1 MSTTMNTSN
10 MLTEIKNMI
19 NENEYFKDLLKEQ
32 AGKIEELKQFI
43 KKADEEQISKHLED
57 EIQRVGAVLN
67 EAEKPSL
74 FETTARTKTF
84 TLNQEIAEHL
94 TELGEMTSDFYKT
107 ATYERAA
114 DIIATLPYVV
124 QNGESLLK
132 INGIGKGIASKVDQ
146 FLDEYFDDAESV
158 ASNEGQILE
167 ESDDVNNFS
176 EDDES
181 NSENDT
187 DEEYFVSHN
196 DTLTEALDSLA
207 YFEEDPHKA
216 AAYDNAAYAVQHLPF
231 KITSGDELVKGPKKV
246 KGIGKGIARKIDEFL
261 ETGKI
266 EKLEKYR
273 KSYPDQSDDED
284 LFATLTMNVPLVAHI
299 HKLAHEEED
308 KFKSMAYKKAARAID
323 LLNFTV
329 TNGKELSEGPK
340 KVKGIGKSIAKKID
354 EFLAPRKKISVE
366 LESNPVSTNEEI
378 AWHLEVLASLE
389 AEDHGSQDPH
399 KIRAYRNAAEA
410 IRGLDFEVTNG
421 ADISQGPRKVKGIGK
436 SIAAK
441 IDELIVTGKIQR
453 IRDLSE

>member
-19 NENEYFKDLLKEQ
+19 NENEYLTDLCKEQ
-32 AGKIEELKQFI
+32 ARKIEELKQLI
-43 KKADEEQISKHLED
+43 RKADEERISKLLE
-57 EIQRVGAVLN
+57 ESIQKVGAVLN

-94 TELGEMTSDFYKT
+94 KELGEMTSDFYKT

-114 DIIATLPYVV
+114 EIIATLDYEVH
-124 QNGESLLK
+124 NGDSLLK
-132 INGIGKGIASKVDQ
+132 IDGIGKGIASKVNQ
-146 FLDEYFDDAESV
+146 FLDEYFEDSESV
-158 ASNEGQILE
+158 ASNDP
-167 ESDDVNNFS
+167 ESDDEDVNNFS
-176 EDDES
+176 EDEES
-181 NSENDT
+181 DT
-187 DEEYFVSHN
+187 DDEDYFVSHN
-196 DTLTEALDSLA
+196 EELTEALDSLA

-246 KGIGKGIARKIDEFL
+246 KGIGKGIAKKIDEFI

-266 EKLEKYR
+266 EKLEKYM
-273 KSYPDQSDDED
+273 KSYPDDSDDED
-284 LFATLTMNVPLVAHI
+284 FFAVLTMNVPLVAHI

-308 KFKSMAYKKAARAID
+308 HFKSMAYKKAAQAID

-354 EFLAPRKKISVE
+354 NFLAPRNKISVE

-399 KIRAYRNAAEA
+399 KVRAYRDAAQA

-421 ADISQGPRKVKGIGK
+421 SDISQGPSKVKGIGK